1 MKMTPIGQRKPL
13 IIGHRGA
20 AGDAP
25 ENTLASFQ
33 LAVNQGAD
41 ALELDV
47 HLSSDGELIVCHDA
61 TITRTTDGT
70 GAIEQMTVDELQRF
84 DAGSRFDPRFAGER
98 IPLLGEVFAAIPNWV
113 MINVE
118 IKCAYSDRLLAR
130 LTELLKQYERLSS
143 VVVSSFDHKILVS
156 LKHALPDLRIGLLY
170 TANFASH
177 RLMAEQSGVEVYSLH
192 PYYKLIGA
200 EDVREAVDHGLEV
213 YPFTI
218 NDEDELRAALEAGVT
233 GIITDFP
240 GRLKQLL
247 DSMA

>member
-1 MKMTPIGQRKPL
+1 MTSIGQSRPL

-20 AGDAP
+20 AGEAP

-33 LAVNQGAD
+33 LAVEQGAD

-70 GAIEQMTVDELQRF
+70 GAIEQMTVEQLKRF

-98 IPLLGEVFAAIPNWV
+98 IPLLGEVFAAIPNRV

-118 IKCAYSDRLLAR
+118 IKCAYSERLLAR
-130 LTELLKQYERLSS
+130 LTELLEQYDRLSS
-143 VVVSSFDHKILVS
+143 VVVSSFDHKILVN
-156 LKHALPDLRIGLLY
+156 LKRALPNLRIGLLY

-177 RLMAEQSGVEVYSLH
+177 RLMAEQTGAAVYSLH

-200 EDVREAVDHGLEV
+200 EDVREAVTDGLEV

-218 NDEDELRAALEAGVT
+218 NEEEELKAALEAGVT

-240 GRLKQLL
+240 ARLKRLL